1 MKRFLIFMVLS
12 VWGLAGQ
19 ANPVER
25 LLERIDR
32 GASDKFKIEV
42 VPSSKDFFELD
53 QAGTRVVVRGNNYVS
68 LATGVNWY
76 LKYYAGVHLCWN
88 NMKACLPEKLP
99 EVKQKERHETDL
111 PYRYDFNYCTYSYS
125 MAFWDWDRWEKE
137 IDWMALHGVNMPLAI
152 TGMETVWFKVLKQ
165 LGYSKEEINRFIAGP
180 GFLAWWYMNNLE
192 GWGGPNPDSWYKQ
205 QEELQHKILNRMY
218 ELGMEPVFPGY
229 AGMVPANAGEKL
241 GLDVADPGKWCGFRR
256 PGFLQ
261 PTDPAFLRI
270 ASLYYTEMRRLYGK
284 ARFFSIDPFH
294 EGGNTRGV
302 DLAATGEAILKA
314 MKQSN
319 PEAVWV
325 IQAWQA
331 NPRPAMIDGLKAG
344 DLMVLDLSSENR
356 PMWGDKESPWYR
368 EKGYKQHEWL
378 YCMLL
383 NYGGNV
389 GIYGRMDR
397 ILNSFYLAR
406 GHENGKTLRGVGM
419 TMEGIE
425 NNPVM
430 YELLMELP
438 WRPERFSKDEWLEG
452 YVKARY
458 GVDDPKLQAA
468 WKIMAATAYNCPGIR
483 EGTTESVFCARP
495 AEDVHSASS
504 WGSSKL
510 YYQPEEFRKAAGYM
524 LEVAEKY
531 RGNNNFEYDLVDVV
545 RQTIADRGNELQK
558 DITAAYR
565 AKNQKSFQALSRQF
579 LDLLL
584 LQDRLL
590 STRPEFMVGSWLQ
603 QARKIGAGP
612 EEKQLYEWNARTQI
626 TVWGD
631 RTAAN
636 QGGLHDYAHREWAG
650 LLKDFYYPRWK
661 YWFGELQKRLDGKEP
676 QQIDWF
682 ALEEPWTH
690 QQNEYPSL
698 PQADPVTT
706 AKEVFSRVF
715 LPAAR

>member
-1 MKRFLIFMVLS
+1 M
-12 VWGLAGQ
+12 
-19 ANPVER
+19 
-25 LLERIDR
+25 
-32 GASDKFKIEV
+32 
-42 VPSSKDFFELD
+42 D

-68 LATGVNWY
+68 IATGVNWY

-389 GIYGRMDR
+389 GMYGRMDPD
-397 ILNSFYLAR
+397 
-406 GHENGKTLRGVGM
+406 
-419 TMEGIE
+419 IE
-425 NNPVM
+425 
-430 YELLMELP
+430 
-438 WRPERFSKDEWLEG
+438 
-452 YVKARY
+452 
-458 GVDDPKLQAA
+458 
-468 WKIMAATAYNCPGIR
+468 
-483 EGTTESVFCARP
+483 
-495 AEDVHSASS
+495 
-504 WGSSKL
+504 
-510 YYQPEEFRKAAGYM
+510 
-524 LEVAEKY
+524 
-531 RGNNNFEYDLVDVV
+531 
-545 RQTIADRGNELQK
+545 
-558 DITAAYR
+558 
-565 AKNQKSFQALSRQF
+565 
-579 LDLLL
+579 
-584 LQDRLL
+584 
-590 STRPEFMVGSWLQ
+590 
-603 QARKIGAGP
+603 
-612 EEKQLYEWNARTQI
+612 
-626 TVWGD
+626 
-631 RTAAN
+631 
-636 QGGLHDYAHREWAG
+636 
-650 LLKDFYYPRWK
+650 
-661 YWFGELQKRLDGKEP
+661 
-676 QQIDWF
+676 
-682 ALEEPWTH
+682 
-690 QQNEYPSL
+690 
-698 PQADPVTT
+698 
-706 AKEVFSRVF
+706 
-715 LPAAR
+715 